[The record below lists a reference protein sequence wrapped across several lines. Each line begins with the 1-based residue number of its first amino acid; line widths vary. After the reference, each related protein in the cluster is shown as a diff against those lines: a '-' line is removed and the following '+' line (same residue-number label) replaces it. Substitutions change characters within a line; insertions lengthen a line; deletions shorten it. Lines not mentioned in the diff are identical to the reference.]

1 MAGIG
6 VPVVSQW
13 VGESMT
19 DAELYEKHADEL
31 IRFAS
36 ALVGPSLAEDV
47 LAAAVASALAS
58 PSWASVVN
66 KRAYLFRCVT
76 TEGSRM
82 ARAAG
87 RRLRREMRV
96 AQSEPHVDEPL
107 DRDVISALL
116 ALSARQR
123 AVVYLTY
130 WLELN
135 AAETAGIVNC
145 SERTVERELGRARR
159 VLEGKL
165 S

>member
-1 MAGIG
+1 
-6 VPVVSQW
+6 
-13 VGESMT
+13 
-19 DAELYEKHADEL
+19 
-31 IRFAS
+31 
-36 ALVGPSLAEDV
+36 
-47 LAAAVASALAS
+47 
-58 PSWASVVN
+58 
-66 KRAYLFRCVT
+66 
-76 TEGSRM
+76 
-82 ARAAG
+82 
-87 RRLRREMRV
+87 MRV